1 MTPEEYINLLQI
13 ARIRENWTEELFKQY
28 QQACIE
34 MDPCIFN
41 ELRKILPEEEYK
53 EFDLAYCEYI
63 QPGQKGVVE
72 YLEKLHRK
80 ETAKQ
85 WQQRKEELLKK
96 KRRLLIKKSKLLT
109 GS

>member
-1 MTPEEYINLLQI
+1 MTPEEYINLLQL
-13 ARIRENWTEELFKQY
+13 ARIRESWTEELFKQY

-80 ETAKQ
+80 ETATERR
-85 WQQRKEELLKK
+85 QQSSGSKERKNF
-96 KRRLLIKKSKLLT
+96 
-109 GS
+109 

>member
-41 ELRKILPEEEYK
+41 ELRKS
-53 EFDLAYCEYI
+53 
-63 QPGQKGVVE
+63 
-72 YLEKLHRK
+72 YLRRNIKSLIWHIANISSQGRK
-80 ETAKQ
+80 EWWNTLRNYTERR
-85 WQQRKEELLKK
+85 QQSSGSKERKNF
-96 KRRLLIKKSKLLT
+96 
-109 GS
+109 